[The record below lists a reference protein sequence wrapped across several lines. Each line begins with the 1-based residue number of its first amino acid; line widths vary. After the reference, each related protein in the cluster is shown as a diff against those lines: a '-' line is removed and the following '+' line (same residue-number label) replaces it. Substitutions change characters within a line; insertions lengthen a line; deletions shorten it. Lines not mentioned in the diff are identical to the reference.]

1 MRTKTVIFIL
11 LSAFIFVMAE
21 PTMPFFLGNG
31 CDGAG
36 RDSVAV
42 ADSAAGHGADS
53 LPIADSLAVDTAA
66 GSSGPDTTKMD
77 SLTLAI
83 YKHNKQIDDSIR
95 LDSINRKRSNGL
107 DAPVDFSSEDS
118 LVYDAA
124 SRRAKLYGEANVK
137 YQNMD
142 LKSDRI
148 QMSLDSSIVHA
159 TGTADTTGKIDG
171 KPVFVMGQDTYESDT
186 MSFNFK
192 TKKGFINSVYTAQ
205 QDGYLSS
212 EQSKRDSSGVL
223 YLQHGRY
230 TTCDQE
236 HPDFYIALSRAK
248 VRPGKD
254 VVFGPAYLVV
264 ADVPLP
270 LAIPYGFF
278 PFTKSYSSGF
288 IMPSYGD
295 ESSRGFYLRDGGY
308 YFAMSDKWDLKLLGE
323 IYTKGS
329 WGVSVASNYRK
340 RYRYSGSFFFSYQNT
355 KNGDK
360 RQLRV
365 NLIRAQQP
373 QQHVQPAELHAESAH
388 LERKLELDILEPRT
402 DLERY
407 GQPQPEHDRLNG
419 QPHAARP

>member
-31 CDGAG
+31 RDGAG

-148 QMSLDSSIVHA
+148 QMSLDSSIVH
-159 TGTADTTGKIDG
+159 
-171 KPVFVMGQDTYESDT
+171 
-186 MSFNFK
+186 
-192 TKKGFINSVYTAQ
+192 
-205 QDGYLSS
+205 
-212 EQSKRDSSGVL
+212 
-223 YLQHGRY
+223 
-230 TTCDQE
+230 
-236 HPDFYIALSRAK
+236 
-248 VRPGKD
+248 
-254 VVFGPAYLVV
+254 
-264 ADVPLP
+264 
-270 LAIPYGFF
+270 
-278 PFTKSYSSGF
+278 
-288 IMPSYGD
+288 
-295 ESSRGFYLRDGGY
+295 
-308 YFAMSDKWDLKLLGE
+308 
-323 IYTKGS
+323 
-329 WGVSVASNYRK
+329 
-340 RYRYSGSFFFSYQNT
+340 
-355 KNGDK
+355 
-360 RQLRV
+360 
-365 NLIRAQQP
+365 
-373 QQHVQPAELHAESAH
+373 
-388 LERKLELDILEPRT
+388 
-402 DLERY
+402 
-407 GQPQPEHDRLNG
+407 
-419 QPHAARP
+419 

>member
-1 MRTKTVIFIL
+1 M
-11 LSAFIFVMAE
+11 
-21 PTMPFFLGNG
+21 
-31 CDGAG
+31 
-36 RDSVAV
+36 

-278 PFTKSYSSGF
+278 RLP
-288 IMPSYGD
+288 
-295 ESSRGFYLRDGGY
+295 R
-308 YFAMSDKWDLKLLGE
+308 A
-323 IYTKGS
+323 
-329 WGVSVASNYRK
+329 
-340 RYRYSGSFFFSYQNT
+340 
-355 KNGDK
+355 
-360 RQLRV
+360 
-365 NLIRAQQP
+365 IRAASSCQ
-373 QQHVQPAELHAESAH
+373 ATAT
-388 LERKLELDILEPRT
+388 R
-402 DLERY
+402 
-407 GQPQPEHDRLNG
+407 
-419 QPHAARP
+419 ARADSTCATADTTSP